1 MNFTDWKKELEE
13 CGYVVLEDTITTQR
27 GDVLA
32 GKDPYGG
39 YYISD
44 SRIQDII
51 SKAPSK
57 VETVKKAV
65 KKAVTPRKKST
76 K

>member
-1 MNFTDWKKELEE
+1 MKFTDWQKELEK
-13 CGYVVLEDTITTQR
+13 CGYVVTEDTVTTQR

-44 SRIQDII
+44 SQVQDIV
-51 SKAPSK
+51 SKPPSK